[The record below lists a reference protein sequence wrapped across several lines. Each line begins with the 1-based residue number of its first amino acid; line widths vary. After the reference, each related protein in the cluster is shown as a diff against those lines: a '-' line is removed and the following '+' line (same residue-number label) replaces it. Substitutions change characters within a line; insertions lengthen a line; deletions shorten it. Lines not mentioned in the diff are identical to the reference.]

1 MECDRGIPVS
11 LGSYLIPDLPS
22 ADDVLPYLRCID
34 AKRWY
39 SNFGPLVCDFE
50 QRMQLLLSRADFHP
64 DWGQICLT
72 TLSSGHHALEV
83 GLDILGMCAGKRVL
97 LPAITFTSCPLAV
110 LHTGAEALLAD
121 VDPIHWTLTPAIA
134 RVVAGRV
141 KIDAVMP
148 VAVYG
153 VPLPASG
160 WDKFSEETGIPVI
173 LDAAAA
179 VESQQIPRLGLVA
192 HSLHATKPFGVGE
205 GGLLVSRDSEIISRA
220 RQHANF
226 GMIDRICRA
235 NGSNTKMSEYH
246 AAVGLAQLSRW
257 DDVKRRR
264 SLVLELYRRH
274 LSSMA
279 GYISLHPLVDQVVA
293 SCLMLLL
300 GEPVADRVAAE
311 GKEAGIGFHRTYLP
325 PLYHH
330 PHFDQLSLV
339 DSHGMELSAS
349 ASYEHKCNHMPN
361 CERLKEHLI
370 GVPFHPFIDDADVA
384 AVIGFLRTELGRQA
398 GSVSAGT
405 TTELCVAK

>member
-1 MECDRGIPVS
+1 MECDRDTPVS

-22 ADDVLPYLRCID
+22 ADDVLPYLRRID
-34 AKRWY
+34 AQRWY

-50 QRMQLLLSRADFHP
+50 QRMQLLLSRADLYP
-64 DWGQICLT
+64 DWGRIRLT

-83 GLDILGMCAGKRVL
+83 GLNILGMGAGKRVL

-110 LHTGAEALLAD
+110 LHTGAEVVLSD
-121 VDPIHWTLTPAIA
+121 VDPIHWTLTPTIA
-134 RVVAGRV
+134 RVVAGRI

-153 VPLPASG
+153 VPLPACG
-160 WDKFSEETGIPVI
+160 WDEFSEETGIPVI

-205 GGLLVSRDSEIISRA
+205 GGLLVARDSQTISRA
-220 RQHANF
+220 RQYANF
-226 GMIDRICRA
+226 GMIERICRA
-235 NGSNTKMSEYH
+235 DGSNTKMSEYH

-264 SLVLELYRRH
+264 SLVLEIYRRH

-279 GYISLHPLVDQVVA
+279 GSVSLHPLVDQVVA

-300 GEPVADRVAAE
+300 GEPAAE
-311 GKEAGIGFHRTYLP
+311 RLAADGKEAGIAFHRTYLP
-325 PLYHH
+325 PLYRH
-330 PHFDQLSLV
+330 PHFNRRTLV
-339 DSHGMELSAS
+339 DIHGMELPAS
-349 ASYEHKCNHMPN
+349 ASYEHKCDHMPN
-361 CERLKEHLI
+361 CERLKKHLI
-370 GVPFHPFIDDADVA
+370 GVPFHPFLEDADVA
-384 AVIGFLRTELGRQA
+384 AVIGFLRTQLPPGRP
-398 GSVSAGT
+398 
-405 TTELCVAK
+405 VA